1 MTFHLAQVNIGR
13 VVAPVDDP
21 KIAGFMAQL
30 DEVNALAEAA
40 PGFVWRLQ
48 TSSGN
53 ATDVPY
59 NDDPFVLVNMSV
71 WESVE
76 TLRDYVYRS
85 RHVEVLRDRAQW
97 FQKMEKPHYCL
108 WWVPA
113 GHIPTVAEG
122 RERLEPYQE
131 HRPTPLSVWVSGQ
144 DQGAAPDQGN
154 ATNRQPQR
162 VPERRTAAHT
172 GGLSQLCGGDL
183 QDGCSVATA
192 AWNRGDRSGSERT
205 GRARERDRCR
215 RVHTSQRDVGG
226 KAC

>member
-1 MTFHLAQVNIGR
+1 VITHHLAQINIGR
-13 VVAPVDDP
+13 IVAPVDDP

-30 DEVNALAEAA
+30 DEVNALAEAV

-122 RERLEPYQE
+122 RERLEHYQE
-131 HRPTPLSVWVSGQ
+131 HGPTPVSFWFSEQ
-144 DQGAAPDQGN
+144 YDAP
-154 ATNRQPQR
+154 
-162 VPERRTAAHT
+162 VE
-172 GGLSQLCGGDL
+172 
-183 QDGCSVATA
+183 
-192 AWNRGDRSGSERT
+192 E
-205 GRARERDRCR
+205 
-215 RVHTSQRDVGG
+215 TSAV
-226 KAC
+226 